1 MDFWT
6 WLWAFSVLVK
16 NADQCLLK
24 AEVIIPVNTRPEAD
38 GHSAAGTTHDSN
50 VRIHPESAA
59 NNPGKRL
66 ADIHLVADQSN
77 MDERDANS
85 QRLRQ
90 GRRR

>member
-1 MDFWT
+1 MLIFFKCITAPMDFWT
-6 WLWAFSVLVK
+6 WLWAFSVPVK

-66 ADIHLVADQSN
+66 ADIHLVADQQYG
-77 MDERDANS
+77 RTG
-85 QRLRQ
+85 RQ
-90 GRRR
+90 

>member
-6 WLWAFSVLVK
+6 WLWAFSVPVK

-66 ADIHLVADQSN
+66 ADIHLVADQQYG
-77 MDERDANS
+77 RTG
-85 QRLRQ
+85 RQ
-90 GRRR
+90 